1 MLQRTLGREI
11 WDIRSHELVVPG
23 AEAVTEADAA
33 WWFDQFRASMRV
45 VSHLLFGSLVVD
57 AATGDVVGCNPR
69 AAELLGGVAPGS
81 LTELVD
87 AGVVSDRDLE
97 AMTAPARAPAPET
110 WRTDLTLQ
118 LPQGDSTVRVTAA
131 SVDDPPS
138 GARAIVAMLRDPDQG
153 ENVRLEPALPDP
165 APSVQHVL
173 YDQRLRIRGSDPR
186 MVAYGVD
193 PTVELG
199 TLIWVYIHPAD
210 IHRAQPPLQRLV
222 AGDASSAEYTVRIR
236 TPWGNWTPAS
246 FEVRRMVSDADA
258 PILATFSL
266 VGDFK
271 QTIAPGLLTPREM
284 EIVGA
289 LFDGWR
295 VPRLAERDGVSVK
308 TLRNQLT
315 AIYRKLDVQDQGELL
330 ATHHRP
336 PVSHEVAPAALL
348 RSSRS
353 TIDTPSVNS

>member
-1 MLQRTLGREI
+1 VSEA
-11 WDIRSHELVVPG
+11 G
-23 AEAVTEADAA
+23 AC
-33 WWFDQFRASMRV
+33 WWFDQFRASMPV
-45 VSHLLFGSLVVD
+45 VSHLLFGTLVVD
-57 AATGDVVGCNPR
+57 AATGEVVGCNPR
-69 AAELLGGVAPGS
+69 AAELLGGPAPRT
-81 LTELVD
+81 LAELVD
-87 AGVVSDRDLE
+87 TGLVSASDLE
-97 AMTAPARAPAPET
+97 AMTAPSRAAAPET
-110 WRTDLTLQ
+110 WRTDLTLH
-118 LPQGDSTVRVTAA
+118 LPDGGSTVRVTAA
-131 SVDDPPS
+131 AVDDPPS
-138 GARAIVAMLRDPDQG
+138 GARAIVAMLRRPDQE

-173 YDQRLRIRGSDPR
+173 YDERLRIRGSDPR
-186 MVAYGVD
+186 MVAFGAD
-193 PTVELG
+193 PTAELG

-222 AGDASSAEYTVRIR
+222 AGDASSAEYSVRIR
-236 TPWGNWTPAS
+236 TPWGNWTPAR

-271 QTIAPGLLTPREM
+271 QTIAPGLLTPREL

-295 VPRLAERDGVSVK
+295 VPQLAERDDVSVK

-315 AIYRKLDVQDQGELL
+315 AIYRKLDVRDQGNLL
-330 ATHHRP
+330 ATFHQP
-336 PVSHEVAPAALL
+336 PVASEVAPSTLL